1 MLLEQEIASIIA
13 FALTQAGNPSPYYY
27 NVPEKFDFPA
37 MFFPQPEI
45 RTRGETFRTY
55 AMEYAWYINVLCE
68 TTEEAHA
75 KAWAVLTALKRARNY
90 VPLIDTEG
98 EPTGEKL
105 RLDDPSVR
113 PVDTGVV
120 QLTIEWTSRRPY
132 DDPEAQKMMEWEVEG
147 WKHPDIYRSVE
158 VETAF
163 DKAIGQY
170 ARDYPHP
177 EYAQQ
182 ST

>member
-1 MLLEQEIASIIA
+1 MLLEQEIASIMK

-27 NVPEKFDFPA
+27 NVPEKFVFPA

-45 RTRGETFRTY
+45 RTRGETFHTY

-75 KAWAVLTALKRARNY
+75 KAWDVLTALKQARNC
-90 VPLIDTEG
+90 VPLIDTDG

-120 QLTIEWTSRRPY
+120 QLTIAWKSRRPY
-132 DDPEAQKMMEWEVEG
+132 AVPDTSLMQHWTALVTDLTDGTAIVMNDNNEEDD
-147 WKHPDIYRSVE
+147 
-158 VETAF
+158 
-163 DKAIGQY
+163 
-170 ARDYPHP
+170 
-177 EYAQQ
+177 
-182 ST
+182 